1 LRRFCEFW
9 AGELLMGKII
19 LITGGARSGKSAFA
33 EKLAGTGGKRVA
45 YIATAEIWD
54 DEMAERVEL
63 HRQRRPADW
72 LNFEAPRQ
80 AETAIAAASRQADVI
95 LFDCLTVYSTN
106 ALLAQ
111 GTESKPF
118 ERREAVLEEIRKLVV
133 AAKKMVGM
141 VIFVTNEVGDGIVP
155 DNALAREFRDVSG
168 LVNQKVAQ
176 AADEV
181 YWVVCGLPVEIKRQA
196 TVITEGLK

>member
-1 LRRFCEFW
+1 M
-9 AGELLMGKII
+9 AKII

-33 EKLAGTGGKRVA
+33 EKLAMRAEERVA

-54 DEMAERVEL
+54 SEMAERVDL
-63 HRQRRPADW
+63 HRNRRPSGW
-72 LNFEAPRQ
+72 QTHEAPRQ
-80 AETAIAAASRQADVI
+80 AENAMDAATFHADLI

-106 ALLAQ
+106 CLLALPEELDPRQ
-111 GTESKPF
+111 
-118 ERREAVLEEIRKLVV
+118 RRNAVLESVDELVL
-133 AAKKMVGM
+133 AAQRFPGTVL
-141 VIFVTNEVGDGIVP
+141 FVTNEVGDGIVP
-155 DNALAREFRDVSG
+155 DNALAREFRDVAG

-196 TVITEGLK
+196 LQILEEAR